1 MQGQKLDYSGIEEAL
16 GKVIQAGD
24 TTETNLKS
32 IDKLI
37 EESVGDDGYVW
48 AGDAADAFKASWA
61 TLAEELPK
69 FIQNVRTQADNIR
82 TAKEITQ
89 SKDTTSSGT
98 VN

>member
-1 MQGQKLDYSGIEEAL
+1 MQGQKLDYSGVEEAL

-24 TTETNLKS
+24 ATETNLKA

-37 EESVGDDGYVW
+37 EESVGDDGYIW
-48 AGDAADAFKASWA
+48 GGESADAFKASWA
-61 TLAEELPK
+61 ELAEELPK
-69 FIQNVRTQADNIR
+69 FIQSVRTQADNIR

-89 SKDTTSSGT
+89 SEDTASSGS

>member
-48 AGDAADAFKASWA
+48 AGEAADAFKASWA

-89 SKDTTSSGT
+89 SRDTASSGS